1 MNYDSV
7 VIDPPRHFRSYDRD
21 RLDTV
26 VDKIDHKKT
35 KPLRR
40 FRVLVD
46 SSNRNTTTFPN
57 VYDYAVDLFEPIY
70 GVERIELVRAFFPTT
85 LYLLNDTNNT
95 FAINVGS
102 GTVDVPLNNGNY
114 TPSEL
119 AVELTTQLD
128 AAATTGTG
136 WEAEILPSTG
146 QIQIISSNVT
156 TPAIASFT
164 VEGTQMPNLAP
175 ILGFGVA
182 DYASTAQ
189 IVTSPYTVN
198 TSFPNNVILQIGDGT
213 QQFDSLSV
221 PILNNHLKCFSYIP
235 LGSGNGGTSTI
246 QTSAA
251 TVSGAS
257 IMVAGSGATGGY
269 GYFYIPKDATNSYYD
284 FYDGPKDQIRRL
296 NIRLQQIVAGG
307 TLINPSFNNANHII
321 EFEILARVDKT
332 SLI

>member
-1 MNYDSV
+1 MNQDSV
-7 VIDPPRHFRSYDRD
+7 IIDPPRHFESFDRD
-21 RLDTV
+21 KLDTIV
-26 VDKIDHKKT
+26 EKIDKKQT

-46 SSNRNTTTFPN
+46 SSNRNTTLYPN
-57 VYDYAVDLFEPIY
+57 VYNYTVDLYEPIY

-85 LYLLNDTNNT
+85 LYLLNETNNT

-102 GTVDVPLNNGNY
+102 GTVSVPLTSGNY
-114 TPSEL
+114 SSTEL
-119 AVELTTQLD
+119 ATELATQLD

-136 WEAEILPSTG
+136 WEVEIIPSTG
-146 QIQIISSNVT
+146 QMQVISSNVA

-198 TSFPNNVILQIGDGT
+198 TSYPNNVILQVGDTT

-221 PILNNHLKCFSYIP
+221 PILNNHLRCFSYIP

-246 QTSAA
+246 TTSPA
-251 TVSGAS
+251 TVSGSS
-257 IMVAGSGATGGY
+257 IMVAGSSGLGGY